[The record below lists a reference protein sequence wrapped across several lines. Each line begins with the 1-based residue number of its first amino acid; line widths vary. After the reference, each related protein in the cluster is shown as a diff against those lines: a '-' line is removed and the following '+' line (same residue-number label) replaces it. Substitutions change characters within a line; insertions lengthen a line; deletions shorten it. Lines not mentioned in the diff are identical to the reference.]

1 MGLQYVKNPH
11 RTRVSY
17 CIERT
22 FRVLGAHLEYECV
35 NVILKLSEQEAV
47 QITSECEGTVIN
59 TDVLKYQGNGIIVLG
74 EHPFDIQTESDG
86 LQQVVKGYTA
96 TL

>member
-1 MGLQYVKNPH
+1 MGLQYVKREN
-11 RTRVSY
+11 TRVSY
-17 CIERT
+17 CTEGI

-35 NVILKLSEQEAV
+35 NVVLKLSEQEAV
-47 QITSECEGTVIN
+47 QITSECKRTVSDTN
-59 TDVLKYQGNGIIVLG
+59 VLKYQGNGIIVLG
-74 EHPFDIQTESDG
+74 EHPFDIQTENDG